1 MSKRD
6 KEIGEKRFP
15 YIAAE
20 KVVFSATSVMNKN
33 TGKLFELTP
42 NDKLTYWWMR
52 DRYSYCKTHKND
64 YFDNQD
70 KIANDCGIKSET
82 TIRKCIRKL
91 EEIGLIKSEKRKVLY
106 GRSSYKYSV
115 FTLVETQEFLEWK
128 THSNQSSMAIIA
140 SSSKLNS
147 KEGVSE
153 ITGNNKLNCSLSSYL
168 IDNIKGM
175 LPIDCFSGSGEVSH
189 TGVAFCEKN
198 GIDTSDSEAMK
209 IYIWRCQY
217 TKKTM
222 TQEQLKSALSMCDK
236 MQSISVSDEPF

>member
-128 THSNQSSMAIIA
+128 THSNQSSMA
-140 SSSKLNS
+140 
-147 KEGVSE
+147 
-153 ITGNNKLNCSLSSYL
+153 
-168 IDNIKGM
+168 
-175 LPIDCFSGSGEVSH
+175 
-189 TGVAFCEKN
+189 
-198 GIDTSDSEAMK
+198 
-209 IYIWRCQY
+209 
-217 TKKTM
+217 
-222 TQEQLKSALSMCDK
+222 
-236 MQSISVSDEPF
+236 

>member
-1 MSKRD
+1 M
-6 KEIGEKRFP
+6 
-15 YIAAE
+15 AE
-20 KVVFSATSVMNKN
+20 VLTNIQSLLLLKHKN
-33 TGKLFELTP
+33 SWSGKLI
-42 NDKLTYWWMR
+42 
-52 DRYSYCKTHKND
+52 
-64 YFDNQD
+64 Q
-70 KIANDCGIKSET
+70 IKVQW
-82 TIRKCIRKL
+82 L
-91 EEIGLIKSEKRKVLY
+91 
-106 GRSSYKYSV
+106 
-115 FTLVETQEFLEWK
+115 
-128 THSNQSSMAIIA
+128 
-140 SSSKLNS
+140 
-147 KEGVSE
+147 SE